1 MLFFFILLFDV
12 ILPQRKKIK
21 LKKSN
26 EKVFSEEV
34 SKLNDSKINKKQG
47 DQNTIVFSRKRNL
60 DSSLVTLYPTISSID
75 GWCNKL
81 IGLTFLQEFSSS
93 F

>member
-47 DQNTIVFSRKRNL
+47 DQNTIVFSRKK
-60 DSSLVTLYPTISSID
+60 SPEKGI
-75 GWCNKL
+75 
-81 IGLTFLQEFSSS
+81 
-93 F
+93 